1 VPVFLAAAAVTRHP
15 RTPPA
20 RAEPDLTRRGAAEG
34 AIVSQDTAEHPLPLT
49 VLAEDERIFR
59 DSVREFAEAQVRPLV
74 REMDEHARIPRSL
87 IDRLFELGVMGIEIP
102 ESYGGSGGTFFHSV
116 LAVEELS
123 RVDPSV
129 GVLVDVQN
137 TLVINAL
144 LRWGN
149 DDVKRRYLPAL
160 AAGTVGAYALSE
172 AGSGSDAFALTTRA
186 REDGDTFVLSG
197 RKLWITNGNEA
208 DLFLVFATIDPA
220 AGYRGITAFLVERG
234 FEGFSVGKKEDKLG
248 IRASSTCELILEA
261 CRVPRANI
269 LGEPGKGYKSAI
281 ETLNEGRIGIGAQMI
296 GLAKGAL
303 QHAIAYTKERKQ
315 FGKAIAEFQAVQHQ
329 LARAAVEVEAATLT
343 VYNAARLREANRPFL
358 TEAAICK
365 IFSSEVA
372 ERVAS
377 LAVNL
382 FGGNG
387 FVKEYPVEKLYRD
400 AKIGQIYEG
409 TSNLQLQTIA
419 KQLLG

>member
-1 VPVFLAAAAVTRHP
+1 VTTQHTEAAA
-15 RTPPA
+15 
-20 RAEPDLTRRGAAEG
+20 
-34 AIVSQDTAEHPLPLT
+34 QPLT
-49 VLAEDERIFR
+49 ALSEDERLFR
-59 DSVREFAEAQVRPLV
+59 DSVYEFADREIRPLV
-74 REMDEHARIPRSL
+74 REMDEHAKIQPAL
-87 IDRLFELGVMGIEIP
+87 IEKLFDLGVMGIEIP
-102 ESYGGSGGTFFHSV
+102 DTYGGGGATFFHSV
-116 LAVEELS
+116 LAVEALS
-123 RVDPSV
+123 RVDPSI

-144 LRWGN
+144 LRWGS
-149 DDVKRRYLPAL
+149 DEVKRRYLPKM
-160 AAGTVGAYALSE
+160 AASTIGAYALSE
-172 AGSGSDAFALTTRA
+172 AGSGSDAFAMATRA
-186 REDGDTFVLSG
+186 VERDGDWVITG

-208 DLFLVFATIDPA
+208 GLFIVFANVNPE

-234 FEGFSVGKKEDKLG
+234 FPGFSVGKKEDKLG
-248 IRASSTCELILEA
+248 IRASSTCELLLEE
-261 CRVPRANI
+261 CRVPRANV
-269 LGEPGKGYKSAI
+269 LGEVGKGYKVAI

-296 GLAKGAL
+296 GLAQGAVD
-303 QHAIAYTKERKQ
+303 HTIAYTRERKQ

-329 LARAAVEVEAATLT
+329 IARAATELEAARLL
-343 VYNAARLREANRPFL
+343 VYNAARLRDARRPFL
-358 TEAAICK
+358 TEAAMCK

-372 ERVAS
+372 ERAAS

-387 FVKEYPVEKLYRD
+387 FVKEYPVEKLFRD